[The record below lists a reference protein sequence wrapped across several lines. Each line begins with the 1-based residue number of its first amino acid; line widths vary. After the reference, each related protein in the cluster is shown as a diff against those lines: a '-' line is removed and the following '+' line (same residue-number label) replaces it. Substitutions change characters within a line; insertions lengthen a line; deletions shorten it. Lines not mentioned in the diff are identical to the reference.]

1 MLRVQLMN
9 YILRIMT
16 IFLFLNINNN
26 VFAIETINKIKKE
39 SKNIFKTITRK
50 SLTKKELLQFLAEYV
65 IIIDDKKG
73 NGIVTYYF
81 EDVIYKRYK
90 NLEVISQGR
99 WKISRLGKLQIF
111 INDKKNS
118 WKIQTMMVAGFV
130 ENTIKIKKKLNS
142 VGVLYKFTYQ
152 NKTDYYLKLEEK
164 KLNENN

>member
-1 MLRVQLMN
+1 MS
-9 YILRIMT
+9 IFFKIIT
-16 IFLFLNINNN
+16 IFFLININISTNT
-26 VFAIETINKIKKE
+26 FAVEVIDKIKKE
-39 SKNIFKTITRK
+39 GKGIFKSLTRK
-50 SLTKKELLQFLAEYV
+50 SLKKEEILKFISENV
-65 IIIDDKKG
+65 IIIDDKRG
-73 NGIVTYYF
+73 DGLVTYYF
-81 EDVIYKRYK
+81 EDTIYKRYK